1 MGGWTQRAGSELPCC
16 SARPLVCSAQC
27 CGSATVSA
35 TVIESRQLLR
45 GHTAPSVRSVNA
57 ACFAAANREF
67 DAHTDTCVTTALHAH
82 GVRAAQTP
90 AAAWPSGA
98 GAAGRGGGRETFSFG
113 PSSVAQR
120 LGAPSPHGGAAKLT
134 GAVRCVSAWREA
146 DGEVRECRQAVH
158 GSGRVAAAYPA
169 GHRRITWPAGRTGVV
184 CAGMCACRGMVLR
197 SRTGRT
203 GVVGAA
209 GR

>member
-1 MGGWTQRAGSELPCC
+1 MLQRTAAGVQCAVLWQRYSQRYSHRVTSVAAGAHRALRALGELR
-16 SARPLVCSAQC
+16 A
-27 CGSATVSA
+27 
-35 TVIESRQLLR
+35 LR
-45 GHTAPSVRSVNA
+45 TPRASNA
-57 ACFAAANREF
+57 ARFAAANREF

-134 GAVRCVSAWREA
+134 GAARCVSAWREA

-169 GHRRITWPAGRTGVV
+169 GHRRITWPADRTGVV